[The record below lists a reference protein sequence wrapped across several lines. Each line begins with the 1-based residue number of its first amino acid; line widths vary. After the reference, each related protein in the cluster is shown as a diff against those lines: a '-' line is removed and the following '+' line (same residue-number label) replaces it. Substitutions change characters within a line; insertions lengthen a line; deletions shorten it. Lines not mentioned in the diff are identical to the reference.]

1 MVKNTACSRRFFR
14 VNARDDGEIAPAT
27 NQTPGSDGIQAVIGR
42 ELHGNRQDVLV
53 VSAITRSLT
62 GTKNKEP
69 IRKAVTSAAD
79 LGLGGKTV
87 ETDSIVG
94 SVLERRNGEIK
105 LLEHSLA

>member
-1 MVKNTACSRRFFR
+1 M
-14 VNARDDGEIAPAT
+14 GT
-27 NQTPGSDGIQAVIGR
+27 NQIPGPYVTAAAIGR

-53 VSAITRSLT
+53 VSAIIRSLT

-69 IRKAVTSAAD
+69 IRKGVTSAAD
-79 LGLGGKTV
+79 LGLGGTTV

-105 LLEHSLA
+105 PLEHSWGVFNVLSSPSSVQSCA

>member
-1 MVKNTACSRRFFR
+1 M
-14 VNARDDGEIAPAT
+14 GT
-27 NQTPGSDGIQAVIGR
+27 NQIPGPYVTAAAIGR

-53 VSAITRSLT
+53 VSAIIRSLT

-79 LGLGGKTV
+79 LGLDRTTV

-94 SVLERRNGEIK
+94 SVLERGPGEIN
-105 LLEHSLA
+105 LLEHSLASFNVLSSPSSVQS